1 MSRKKA
7 ISGMLTARLPK
18 SILLFAP
25 LLLVFLQLRPEV
37 EAQSQIEDKSCHNPF
52 ARGAARVLPSFSID
66 VAIEN
71 GDWDDLTSV
80 LEDYA
85 KLHDWS
91 FRNTSKVEPGVLKA
105 LYLSLCTDSGLLI
118 RVTEQRWAARDYT
131 TAIPGRGVEVPLYAT
146 LPRAAWRPV
155 AIEVVGILESHWPG
169 RVRFR
174 GADGELLARPEFL
187 RDPAAH
193 VE

>member
-1 MSRKKA
+1 
-7 ISGMLTARLPK
+7 MLTARLPK

-91 FRNTSKVEPGVLKA
+91 IRNTSKVEPGVLKA